1 MVWYG
6 MVRYGMAWYGMVRY
20 GMVWYGMIWYGTA
33 WYGMIRY
40 DTVYAGFDVVK
51 VRVRRPLRTAFGV
64 SLTGRDDH
72 PVAVDD
78 RAVIVVLLRGLQ
90 AAALLHVAD
99 RLVPLPLALGAGPG
113 SGQQRL
119 AHIQGRG

>member
-1 MVWYG
+1 M
-6 MVRYGMAWYGMVRY
+6 R
-20 GMVWYGMIWYGTA
+20 
-33 WYGMIRY
+33 
-40 DTVYAGFDVVK
+40 
-51 VRVRRPLRTAFGV
+51 L
-64 SLTGRDDH
+64 LTGRDDH

-78 RAVIVVLLRGLQ
+78 GAVIVLLLRGLQ

-119 AHIQGRG
+119 AHIQGRGRGGRLRGRLRGPVEVICGTTCY